1 MANMQKTQEAQMK
14 LRTSAPIFAATVLV
28 SLLPVAASA
37 QSVRIETTRIC
48 RDSDGDRIPC
58 ERRIYREREYSRERY
73 RDRDR
78 DGPSVSITRRGVRI
92 DPD

>member
-1 MANMQKTQEAQMK
+1 MR
-14 LRTSAPIFAATVLV
+14 LRAMTPLLGAVVLAT
-28 SLLPVAASA
+28 LLPIAANA
-37 QSVRIETTRIC
+37 QSIRIETARVC

-58 ERRIYREREYSRERY
+58 ERRIYREREDREFYRERY

-78 DGPSVSITRRGVRI
+78 DGPSISIGRRGVRI